1 MAIGFHPMVQQLT
14 HLGFEERRAVLLDAT
29 KLSRFRALRGVY
41 LLGAILLIGLGVAG
55 ISIPGFPGTI
65 FLIIA
70 LWFAG
75 RSNERLYRWMLT
87 NRLFGRQL
95 VDYESGF
102 GIPRRIKYLIAVVI
116 AGFTT
121 LALVSVDTT
130 WVLVLD
136 GVLAVYGIWYVWTR
150 PTREDVVATL
160 AAST

>member
-1 MAIGFHPMVQQLT
+1 MVQQLT
-14 HLGFEERRAVLLDAT
+14 HLGFEDRRAVLLGASN
-29 KLSRFRALRGVY
+29 LSQFRAVRVAY
-41 LLGAILLIGLGVAG
+41 LFAALVLIALGVAG

-87 NRLFGRQL
+87 NKMFGRQL

-102 GIPRRIKYLIAVVI
+102 GIPRRIKYFIVFIIA
-116 AGFTT
+116 AFTV
-121 LALVSVDTT
+121 LALVSVETV
-130 WVLVLD
+130 WVLALD
-136 GVLAVYGIWYVWTR
+136 VALAVYGIWYVWTR
-150 PTREDVVATL
+150 PTREDVVARL